1 MARKKKTS
9 SSSSAA
15 AAEVVALPRP
25 DVTDAEIVAAV
36 AECAGLPTRVADK
49 FGMAL
54 SDLMARAKASRAIA
68 GAFAEMRQ
76 RTVDAARAKAF
87 KIAVGDANTPPN
99 PQMLR
104 WYIKRYE

>member
-1 MARKKKTS
+1 MARKKKASMTAPES
-9 SSSSAA
+9 
-15 AAEVVALPRP
+15 AEVVALPRP
-25 DVTDAEIVAAV
+25 DVTDAEIVAAI
-36 AECAGLPTRVADK
+36 ADCGGLPTRVADK

-76 RTVDAARAKAF
+76 RTVDMARAAAF
-87 KIAVGDANTPPN
+87 KVAVGNASTPPD

-104 WYIKRYE
+104 WYIERYE

>member
-9 SSSSAA
+9 SSPSAS

-36 AECAGLPTRVADK
+36 AECGGLPTRVADK

-76 RTVDAARAKAF
+76 RTVDAARLAAWKV
-87 KIAVGDANTPPN
+87 AVGNANTPPD

-104 WYIKRYE
+104 WYIERYE